1 MPNGYYFV
9 SQTIEQKTVFFAG
22 FDSSYD
28 QITIQF
34 NIQRRATYFTRL
46 INWPGLILIFLT
58 LTIFFL
64 PPSAFERIIY
74 GKT

>member
-9 SQTIEQKTVFFAG
+9 SQTIERKTAFFAG

-34 NIQRRATYFTRL
+34 NIRRRSTYFIRL
-46 INWPGLILIFLT
+46 INWPGAILMLLT
-58 LTIFFL
+58 LSLFFL
-64 PPSAFERIIY
+64 PPAACERIIY
-74 GKT
+74 GKC